1 MGSPHATIADT
12 EPEPELT
19 PVSTTSVGAEPEAT
33 ESGQRGRLVV
43 RDKVAQR
50 VAERAALDSPDIHAH
65 AGGLDKLTGR
75 DLPRVRVV
83 IAGDRVRAHLEV
95 AAAWP
100 CALPEVARQLQ
111 DNVADALEKFAG
123 LHVDA
128 VDVAITR
135 VISVDTAQVR
145 RVQ

>member
-1 MGSPHATIADT
+1 MDSRGATLTD
-12 EPEPELT
+12 PEPESA
-19 PVSTTSVGAEPEAT
+19 PASTAPAGAAPQAT
-33 ESGQRGRLVV
+33 EPGQRGRLVV

-50 VAERAALDSPDIHAH
+50 VAERAALDSPDIEAH

-100 CALPEVARQLQ
+100 CALPEVARRLQ
-111 DNVADALEKFAG
+111 DNVADALEQFAG

-135 VISVDTAQVR
+135 VLSVDDTAPIR